1 MLEVRPA
8 QFGDDAPWTRTTDP
22 ARIDAD
28 GFLYIVGRADQTIIR
43 GRFKIHPGH
52 VASVLERHPS
62 VRAAAVLAVPDA
74 RLGEVPV
81 AVVEPRPG
89 RTPRR
94 ADLLDHASGELARY
108 EIPVRV
114 LFVDVL
120 PRTASGKVDLSAAR
134 RLAVPEEG
142 TE

>member
-1 MLEVRPA
+1 M
-8 QFGDDAPWTRTTDP
+8 
-22 ARIDAD
+22 
-28 GFLYIVGRADQTIIR
+28 
-43 GRFKIHPGH
+43 
-52 VASVLERHPS
+52 
-62 VRAAAVLAVPDA
+62 RAAAVLAVPDA